1 MSNINNEAL
10 YETIYEEFMEE
21 LTLTDTLHKYS
32 EKEILKI
39 CNQRFEDYIQWL
51 KSIFHPLIIVSL
63 IIK

>member
-1 MSNINNEAL
+1 MSCLQNEEI
-10 YETIYEEFMEE
+10 YERIYEEFMEE
-21 LTLTDTLHKYS
+21 LYLTDTLHKYS

-63 IIK
+63 IMK